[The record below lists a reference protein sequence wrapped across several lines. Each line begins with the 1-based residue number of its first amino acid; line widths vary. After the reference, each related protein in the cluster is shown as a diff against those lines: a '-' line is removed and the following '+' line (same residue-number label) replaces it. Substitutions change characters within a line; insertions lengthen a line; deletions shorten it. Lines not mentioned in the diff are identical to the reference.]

1 MLVMLELNHKP
12 ENSACFNCRLKNLC
26 LPIALEASNIKYL
39 EEIIERYTYTKGD
52 YLYSQNNNFRSVY
65 AVRSGS
71 FKSSLINYDGET
83 RINRFFFP
91 GEIIGLD
98 GIANRVHTNTVQ
110 ALEHA
115 SVCEISFPQLQEL
128 SRKMPSLQNHFFS
141 LMGKEITE
149 GQEIH
154 GFLSHNTA
162 KERAVHFL
170 LSLSAR
176 LARVSL
182 SSSKLLLPMT
192 RADIGEYL
200 GLTLETVS
208 RTLTQLQNKGLI
220 SVNNREVTLLQMD
233 SLREIIGCSED

>member
-1 MLVMLELNHKP
+1 MGGHKQD
-12 ENSACFNCRLKNLC
+12 L
-26 LPIALEASNIKYL
+26 
-39 EEIIERYTYTKGD
+39 
-52 YLYSQNNNFRSVY
+52 
-65 AVRSGS
+65 
-71 FKSSLINYDGET
+71 
-83 RINRFFFP
+83 
-91 GEIIGLD
+91 
-98 GIANRVHTNTVQ
+98 
-110 ALEHA
+110 
-115 SVCEISFPQLQEL
+115 
-128 SRKMPSLQNHFFS
+128 KMPSLQNHFFS